1 MKLKARLGG
10 HAEEMQTLQKC
21 WLQETQVGLVP
32 LPCHFLAGEPG
43 TSYLT
48 SLCLRFLG

>member
-21 WLQETQVGLVP
+21 WLQETEVGLESHC
-32 LPCHFLAGEPG
+32 PCPA
-43 TSYLT
+43 TSW
-48 SLCLRFLG
+48 LGNPERVT